1 MKWFDTTFLPSLF
14 EKAGVGKSLW
24 LSQKQT
30 AVCVKY
36 MEQHTVCFG
45 DEVGNICRHLN
56 YTCTW
61 QDRDVILSYSKLN
74 GCGTIYFGLNPAE
87 KLESEKAAEKA
98 EWERE
103 YDLISRQY
111 RKRREKFDKEYK
123 DCLQRMQEI
132 EEYIAEDRETNDTEL
147 LEKDLE
153 AQKRH
158 QRYLDLYERVI
169 RENS

>member
-14 EKAGVGKSLW
+14 EKAGIGKSLW

-30 AVCVKY
+30 AICVKY
-36 MEQHTVCFG
+36 MEQHTVCSC

-56 YTCTW
+56 YTCIW

-74 GCGTIYFGLNPAE
+74 GCGTISFGFNTAE
-87 KLESEKAAEKA
+87 KLENEKAAEKA

-111 RKRREKFDKEYK
+111 RRRREKFDKKYN
-123 DCLQRMQEI
+123 DCLQFMQEI
-132 EEYIAEDRETNDTEL
+132 EEYIAEDRETNNTNL

-153 AQKRH
+153 AQKIH
-158 QRYLDLYERVI
+158 QRRLALYEQVI

>member
-14 EKAGVGKSLW
+14 EKAGVGKFLW

-36 MEQHTVCFG
+36 MEQHTVCLR

-74 GCGTIYFGLNPAE
+74 GCGAISFGFNTAE
-87 KLESEKAAEKA
+87 KLENEKAAEKTK
-98 EWERE
+98 WERE
-103 YDLISRQY
+103 YDLISRRY
-111 RKRREKFDKEYK
+111 RRRREAFDKEYNE
-123 DCLQRMQEI
+123 CLQFSQEI
-132 EEYIAEDRETNDTEL
+132 EEDIAEDRKTNKTNL
-147 LEKDLE
+147 LEHDLE
-153 AQKRH
+153 AQKIN
-158 QRYLDLYERVI
+158 QKYLALYEQVI